1 MSSATERFMTVY
13 EERMR
18 GGGQRAAE
26 VADQI
31 WSETRENLSADDLK
45 AVRSLIGDIIVA
57 DIKRRNISSS
67 EKLFAVL
74 ADCKHSEIVRVE
86 DQPAIVDPPSTD
98 AVDDTLFALLVVC
111 PRFEFKLETTEP
123 LMHQEMMHAQ
133 PKSWLHRLNY
143 ARSVVELQDSTQLTM
158 TGLSD
163 QFRLDT
169 RRMRELIPLGR
180 VLVVDP
186 ELAYR
191 LVNSD
196 IPWSAVKRYF
206 SADRY
211 MRIKDRLHEA
221 WGTAK
226 RPRPE

>member
-1 MSSATERFMTVY
+1 MNPVAEL
-13 EERMR
+13 EDCL
-18 GGGQRAAE
+18 RAALSDE
-26 VADQI
+26 REFHGAAVALNI
-31 WSETRENLSADDLK
+31 VSEML
-45 AVRSLIGDIIVA
+45 
-57 DIKRRNISSS
+57 RRGMDPAALQSHAWR
-67 EKLFAVL
+67 KDFARPV
-74 ADCKHSEIVRVE
+74 
-86 DQPAIVDPPSTD
+86 VDPPSTD
-98 AVDDTLFALLVVC
+98 DADDTLFALLVVC
-111 PRFEFKLETTEP
+111 PRFEFKLETTDP
-123 LMHQEMMHAQ
+123 LMHEKMMHAQ

-143 ARSVVELQDSTQLTM
+143 ARSVVELQDATKLTM

-163 QFRLDT
+163 QCRLDT

-211 MRIKDRLHEA
+211 MRIKDRLHRA
-221 WGTAK
+221 WAARAAK
-226 RPRPE
+226 RPRPTADQPDKAV